1 MSSLTLDA
9 AEEIVTA
16 ALKRAQ
22 ALGKAVS
29 VAVVDAGGFVVSVRR
44 CDGARPL
51 TPDIARAKAY
61 TAAVMQRPGRMLKKW
76 QESQPVFFAQLSQL
90 PGAALPIMAAEGSV
104 TIKRDGEIIGGLG
117 IAGGTADEDQR
128 VADEVLAS
136 LGYEL
141 EFAAWGVA
149 GPAAGDHGK
158 PRSTEDTG
166 TPGGTESD
174 GTVLSTE
181 DTGTPGDT
189 EAAGTAR
196 NTGSAET
203 ARNAENTEKGA

>member
-9 AEEIVTA
+9 AEEIVGA

-29 VAVVDAGGFVVSVRR
+29 VAVVDAGGFVISVRR
-44 CDGARPL
+44 SDGARPL

-61 TAAVMQRPGRMLKKW
+61 TAAVMQRPGKMLKKW

-90 PGAALPIMAAEGSV
+90 PGAALPIMATEGSV
-104 TIKRDGEIIGGLG
+104 TIKKDGEIIGGLG
-117 IAGGTADEDQR
+117 IAGGTADEDQQ
-128 VADEVLAS
+128 VADDVLES

-149 GPAAGDHGK
+149 GTAAGDAAK
-158 PRSTEDTG
+158 PEK
-166 TPGGTESD
+166 
-174 GTVLSTE
+174 
-181 DTGTPGDT
+181 
-189 EAAGTAR
+189 
-196 NTGSAET
+196 
-203 ARNAENTEKGA
+203 AENSENSEQTEQTEQTEKGA

>member
-1 MSSLTLDA
+1 MNSLTLA
-9 AEEIVTA
+9 AADEIVAA

-61 TAAVMQRPGRMLKKW
+61 TAAVMQRPGKMLKKW

-90 PGAALPIMAAEGSV
+90 PGAALPIMATEGSV
-104 TIKRDGEIIGGLG
+104 TIKKDGEIIGGLG

-149 GPAAGDHGK
+149 GTAPGDHG
-158 PRSTEDTG
+158 R
-166 TPGGTESD
+166 
-174 GTVLSTE
+174 
-181 DTGTPGDT
+181 
-189 EAAGTAR
+189 
-196 NTGSAET
+196 TGSAAHAEQARNADGAEQARSADNT
-203 ARNAENTEKGA
+203 EKARNAENTEKGA